1 MINPTNLD
9 ETDAAAVHFALIVAQ
24 EAVESQPIPES
35 FQKLSATE
43 RLQTAM
49 EALPVAF
56 IAQETGVTFVE
67 HKEQMTQYYH
77 LCAPMIVESK
87 ARTSAAGD
95 WSTCIRFLN
104 HDDEVVSMVILDS
117 DIQCKLPSVIAQL
130 VRKRFWVTPDKK
142 YHGKI
147 GSLIL
152 QWATPHRTTLVDRF
166 GWTDDSYTAF
176 VLGDG
181 TVIGNVSVLPR
192 PHLMSVVSPAARSRG
207 TLKDWRANVA
217 SPAVGNP
224 LMMSCISLA
233 FAGPLFQLLGL
244 EGGGLHV
251 HGASST
257 GKSTLLRA
265 ANSVWSPQGELQSW
279 NGTKNALEVIAAQH
293 SGRLLALDEI
303 GEADPN
309 TIGET
314 TYALANGKGR
324 GRMTFNLEQRKL
336 RWHLAVLSSGELS
349 LGDHIGNAGKKT
361 MAGQS
366 VRLLDIP
373 IETERH
379 GAFRSFHDCA
389 TPAQFAQSIN
399 QRIAQSY
406 GVAGPEFVRK
416 LISWLEDD
424 DRHEKLKAFH
434 AKIMSSLRAGHKFPS
449 DGLTERALQRFA
461 LIAAAGELAT
471 LFEITG
477 WQTGEAIKAV
487 KEVMKLWLQ
496 GRDLPTLRDLEA
508 TRDRVL
514 TFVRVHSSKLMPL
527 PATPAPLQPGKLGW
541 IDQDTFYFS
550 DVAWT
555 MMHKGYDPRDSA
567 RQLRDA
573 GALQC
578 NDEGLQFKMPRA
590 VVGRPRAYAVRRAW
604 LDEATVKIAA
614 E

>member
-1 MINPTNLD
+1 MIEPANLNIA
-9 ETDAAAVHFALIVAQ
+9 DAAEVHLKPILAQ
-24 EAVESQPIPES
+24 DADEVQPIPES
-35 FQKLSATE
+35 FKKLTAPD

-49 EALPVAF
+49 EAMPAEF
-56 IAQETGVTFVE
+56 IAQEDGVTFVD
-67 HKEQMTQYYH
+67 HKEKVMQYYH

-87 ARTSAAGD
+87 ARTGAAGD

-104 HDDEVVSMVILDS
+104 QDEEVVAMVVSDS
-117 DIQCKLPSVIAQL
+117 DIQCKLSTVIAQL
-130 VRKRFWVTPDKK
+130 VQRGFWVTPDRK
-142 YHGKI
+142 HHSKI
-147 GSLIL
+147 GALIL
-152 QWATPHRTTLVDRF
+152 QWRTPHRVTLVDRF
-166 GWTDDSYTAF
+166 GWTDDSYRAF
-176 VLGDG
+176 VLSDG
-181 TVIGNVSVLPR
+181 AVIGNATVLPR
-192 PHLMSVVSPAARSRG
+192 PHLMATAGSGARFRG
-207 TLKDWRANVA
+207 TLEDWRAHVGL
-217 SPAVGNP
+217 PAVDNP
-224 LMMSCISLA
+224 LMITCISLA
-233 FAGPLFQLLGL
+233 FAGALFQPLGL

-265 ANSVWSPQGELQSW
+265 ANSVWSPPGELQSW

-324 GRMTFNLEQRKL
+324 GRLTYNLEQRKL
-336 RWHLAVLSSGELS
+336 NWHLAVLSSGELS
-349 LGDHIGNAGKKT
+349 LGDHIGSTGKKT

-373 IETERH
+373 IETERY

-399 QRIAQSY
+399 QRVAQSY
-406 GVAGPEFVRK
+406 GVAGPEFVRR
-416 LISWLEDD
+416 LISWLEDGD
-424 DRHEKLKAFH
+424 SHETLKAFH
-434 AKIMSSLRAGHKFPS
+434 ATIMSSLRAGQEFPS

-471 LFEITG
+471 AFAITG
-477 WQTGEAIKAV
+477 WETGEVVGAL

-496 GRDLPTLRDLEA
+496 GRDLPTLRDLDA

-514 TFVRVHSSKLMPL
+514 AFVRVHSSKLMPL
-527 PATPAPLQPGKLGW
+527 PATPTPLQPGKMGW

-555 MMHKGYDPRDSA
+555 MMHKGYEPRDSA
-567 RQLRDA
+567 RQLRNA

-604 LDEATVKIAA
+604 LDEATVQVAA